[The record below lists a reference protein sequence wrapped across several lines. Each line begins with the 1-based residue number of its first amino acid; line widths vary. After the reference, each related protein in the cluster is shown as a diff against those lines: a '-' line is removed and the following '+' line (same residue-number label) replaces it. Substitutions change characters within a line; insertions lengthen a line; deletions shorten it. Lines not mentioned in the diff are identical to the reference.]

1 MNASDSP
8 GTLFCF
14 GFGYSARRL
23 ARELAA
29 EGWRIVGTGR
39 TDDAVARIAA
49 DGFEGLRFNGSEP
62 SAEVAAAV
70 AQATHV
76 LSSVPPGDDGDSV
89 LLHHG
94 GDFGSATWVG
104 YLSTTGVYGDTDG
117 ATVDEGSPLA
127 PTSERSR
134 RRVGAEAAWLALTP
148 AAPVHVFRL
157 AGIYGPGRSM
167 LDRLRAGTAQRIL
180 KPGHRFSR
188 IHVDD
193 IAQVLRASMARP
205 DAGAVYNVT
214 DDKPAAP
221 SDVVAFAA
229 RLLERVTPGLVPFDE
244 AKEDMSP
251 MALSFWRDNRIV
263 DNQRIKER
271 LGVDLRYPDFKAGLA
286 AIFAEEKEQ
295 ASS

>member
-1 MNASDSP
+1 
-8 GTLFCF
+8 
-14 GFGYSARRL
+14 
-23 ARELAA
+23 
-29 EGWRIVGTGR
+29 
-39 TDDAVARIAA
+39 
-49 DGFEGLRFNGSEP
+49 
-62 SAEVAAAV
+62 
-70 AQATHV
+70 
-76 LSSVPPGDDGDSV
+76 
-89 LLHHG
+89 
-94 GDFGSATWVG
+94 
-104 YLSTTGVYGDTDG
+104 
-117 ATVDEGSPLA
+117 
-127 PTSERSR
+127 
-134 RRVGAEAAWLALTP
+134 LTP

-271 LGVDLRYPDFKAGLA
+271 FGVDLRYPDFKAGLA